1 MSRKIGNTEVYTVEE
16 LAELMDATEDTV
28 RRWIRDGK
36 FKATKLGR
44 RYFITAETVEEYFRQ
59 ESKSNDL

>member
-16 LAELMDATEDTV
+16 LAELLCATEDTI
-28 RRWIRDGK
+28 RRWIREKK

-44 RYFITAETVEEYFRQ
+44 RYFILVESVEEYLRRG
-59 ESKSNDL
+59 D